1 MPYQTSFA
9 VDIFGCDVEQADCVC
24 ILVPASV
31 GLDFREVGLDSYAG
45 LGGCDGGVDEEEA
58 EAGSEDLDDFAGLVL
73 EDCPVAS
80 VAVEAD
86 DGGSR
91 FWEHR
96 AGLLG

>member
-1 MPYQTSFA
+1 
-9 VDIFGCDVEQADCVC
+9 
-24 ILVPASV
+24 
-31 GLDFREVGLDSYAG
+31 
-45 LGGCDGGVDEEEA
+45 
-58 EAGSEDLDDFAGLVL
+58 LVL